1 MFGRKT
7 DPHEQID
14 IDQFVIEEEPILGQ
28 PTAADPANFQ
38 IDVDEADI
46 IAAEFHDVRN
56 VEAPRAKKKAIL
68 LAVVGI
74 FAVGGIV
81 SIFAPES
88 TSAIQTTVAKIIGK
102 TPAQPDIVAEPI
114 VAQAAPSTEGQDSS
128 PAPSAIDL
136 PAALAVQT
144 PAETSPKALDPGA
157 TPQPPTGQAIP
168 VAAESTATQSPPQT
182 ATPSIPAALAAPPN
196 TTTEVTAAVPAAAVG
211 PTSPTALDDTQEA
224 TKPPVAAS
232 AHSAP
237 ATAPAPVL
245 DAATSPVKPEPA
257 PVASSEPVKTT
268 APDKAVTAAQS
279 KPVTTEAA
287 KPVAAKATVAKA
299 EPARAV
305 IPAKKAAPRKPD
317 QEDVGE
323 ADSSSDEGIKRLVT
337 VSAESMGLVAMQ
349 PGSITIERKGG
360 GTNRLTAGDRLDS
373 GEQIIRIDAA
383 SSTLVTDRS
392 VIRVTL

>member
-7 DPHEQID
+7 DPHEQTD

-28 PTAADPANFQ
+28 PTAGDPANFQ

-46 IAAEFHDVRN
+46 IAAEFHDVSN

-68 LAVVGI
+68 LAVVGL

-81 SIFAPES
+81 SIFALES
-88 TSAIQTTVAKIIGK
+88 TSTIQTTVANIMGQ
-102 TPAQPDIVAEPI
+102 TSAQPDSASEPI
-114 VAQAAPSTEGQDSS
+114 VAQATPSTEGHDSS
-128 PAPSAIDL
+128 PDPSAIDL

-144 PAETSPKALDPGA
+144 PAETSPQALDPGTTQQA
-157 TPQPPTGQAIP
+157 PTGQPIP

-182 ATPSIPAALAAPPN
+182 ATTSIPAALTAPPN
-196 TTTEVTAAVPAAAVG
+196 TTTEVTAALPTAAAG
-211 PTSPTALDDTQEA
+211 TASPTALVDRQEA

-232 AHSAP
+232 APSAP
-237 ATAPAPVL
+237 AAAPAPVL

-257 PVASSEPVKTT
+257 PVATAAPVKTAT
-268 APDKAVTAAQS
+268 PDKAVTAAQS
-279 KPVTTEAA
+279 KPVATETA
-287 KPVAAKATVAKA
+287 KPVAPKATVAKA
-299 EPARAV
+299 EPARAMV
-305 IPAKKAAPRKPD
+305 PAKKAAPRKPD
-317 QEDVGE
+317 HEDVGE